1 MERNQRQSRNGTP
14 KLITHIPLEILDDL
28 AVRFI
33 INFPHKDHIRICFQL
48 ELAHWFYSDE
58 YVPDESTNL
67 RKCDMEEFFKHM
79 FRHIPFLR
87 PHSGDEELAQIYANW
102 KRYKFSVPTYGAIM
116 LNEELTHVVLAQ
128 SYWHKNSWG
137 FPKGKVNEDEAAHRC
152 AVREVKE
159 ETGYDIADKID
170 PTMYISKTINDQ
182 ECGLFL
188 IPGVPMNTKFKP
200 IAKFE
205 IRDIKWFPLDSLP
218 SSKNDPIP
226 PSLGIGARAYNSLFM
241 AMPFIKDIRKWVAIQ
256 RRQGSH
262 RRDSHRRLSTRS
274 TTSNPQLPQRQK
286 AKARVSETLSE
297 PNAEQQVAPYGTMEY
312 MPKAWMNFKVDK
324 KAFYQALDSVLL
336 TQ

>member
-1 MERNQRQSRNGTP
+1 MAKERNQSRNGTP
-14 KLITHIPLEILDDL
+14 NIPLEILDDL

-33 INFPHKDHIRICFQL
+33 LHFLHKDDHIRICFQL

-58 YVPDESTNL
+58 YVPDKSTDVQ
-67 RKCDMEEFFKHM
+67 KCDMQEFFKQM
-79 FRHIPFLR
+79 YRHVPFLR
-87 PHSGDEELAQIYANW
+87 PHSGDEEFAQTYANW
-102 KRYKFSVPTYGAIM
+102 KQYKLAVPTYGAIM

-152 AVREVKE
+152 AVREVME

-170 PTMYISKTINDQ
+170 PTMFITKTINDQ
-182 ECGLFL
+182 ECRLFL
-188 IPGVPMNTKFKP
+188 IPGVPMNTEFKP

-205 IRDIKWFPLDSLP
+205 IRDIKWFALDSLP

-226 PSLGIGARAYNSLFM
+226 PSMTYNSMFM
-241 AMPFIKDIRKWVAIQ
+241 AMPFIKDIRKWVEIQ
-256 RRQGSH
+256 RRQHSH

-274 TTSNPQLPQRQK
+274 TTPNPHLPQRQK
-286 AKARVSETLSE
+286 AKARVSETLSQ

-324 KAFYQALDSVLL
+324 KAFFQALDSVLL